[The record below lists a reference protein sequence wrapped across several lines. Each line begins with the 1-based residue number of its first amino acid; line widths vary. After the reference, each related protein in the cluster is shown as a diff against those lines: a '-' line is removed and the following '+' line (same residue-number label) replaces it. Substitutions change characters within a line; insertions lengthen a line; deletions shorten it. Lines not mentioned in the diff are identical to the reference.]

1 MSTIA
6 ERIRR
11 SEAEGF
17 WAVEV
22 RLAEWAGH
30 GRRYLCHGESDR
42 NAKRMAGR
50 LMGSGGDVRG
60 YDYYRIDGP
69 LKAAVFASPPALG
82 ASTEVR
88 ASAQWDSLMD
98 AHRVSEAAYR
108 DKLSK
113 LETAAHA
120 A

>member
-6 ERIRR
+6 ERVLR
-11 SEAEGF
+11 SEAAGY

-22 RLAEWAGH
+22 RLAEWAGQ

-42 NAKRMAGR
+42 DAKRMAGR
-50 LMGSGGDVRG
+50 LMGSGGEVRG

-69 LKAAVFASPPALG
+69 LKAADFASPPALG
-82 ASTEVR
+82 VSAEIR
-88 ASAQWDSLMD
+88 APAQWDSLMA

-113 LETAAHA
+113 LEGAARG
-120 A
+120 